1 MYEHKSIRLNSP
13 FVRSMIKLE
22 LIKIYYNCHLKSI
35 KLENTKNGT
44 HVKKMVRNKFEP
56 LRLKFYHFLCKKRT
70 SSL

>member
-44 HVKKMVRNKFEP
+44 HVKFEP